1 MIVNHFSNTLRYE
14 NSVIDVA
21 FIAAK
26 VAVRVQVERIMGYKH
41 VTEKVEKGELII
53 KGAYYDV
60 ESGMVRMME

>member
-1 MIVNHFSNTLRYE
+1 MN
-14 NSVIDVA
+14 NSLIDVA

-26 VAVRVQVERIMGYKH
+26 VAARVQVERIMGYKH

-60 ESGMVRMME
+60 ESGKVRMME